1 MQPRFI
7 LFGNTLDAVS
17 KLLAFCLLD
26 SFVPKEDLKPWK
38 DKWFA
43 PRAQPRLTASLYGSL
58 LLP

>member
-26 SFVPKEDLKPWK
+26 SFVPKEDLKPW
-38 DKWFA
+38 FA